1 MNTPRIL
8 VTTAFGVSLIALTYT
23 LTQSPAPE
31 PQPPVVA
38 PPSEVLS
45 TAEALT
51 VEPPVEET
59 RWETYTIVSGDT
71 VGAIFPRF
79 SVPVRAIQDATA
91 ELYDISRIR
100 VGRALSFRIEAD
112 SAVPAEIQYPLDEDR
127 TLVILRDAASWS
139 AHIHEI
145 AYTVKEGERSL
156 VVESSL
162 WNAAIGAG
170 LKAGDIISMA
180 RVLESDLDFNTE
192 IRAGATAHM
201 LVEELYDEQDV
212 FTRLGAP
219 LALIFNNAGNE
230 YIAIRFTDEEG
241 ESRYY
246 DLDGTSRTKAFLR
259 SPLEFSARV
268 TSSFDPHRFHPVLKR
283 RRPHNGTDFGAPT
296 GTPVRAVADAKVTR
310 AGRAGGHGNFVKLD
324 HPGPY
329 ESSYSHLSRIAVKNG
344 DTVRQGQVIGYVG
357 STGMSTGPHL
367 HYQFWVN
374 GSFVDPMTI
383 DLPRGDQLTEAEMGR
398 FQTTRDALLERLG
411 RDSTPS
417 PDGAVPPAGEPVAD
431 AADE

>member
-8 VTTAFGVSLIALTYT
+8 VTTAFGASLIGLIYT
-23 LTQSPAPE
+23 LTQQPAPE
-31 PQPPVVA
+31 LEPTAAAVLPENVA
-38 PPSEVLS
+38 AAEEVP
-45 TAEALT
+45 A
-51 VEPPVEET
+51 EPPVEVT

-71 VGAIFPRF
+71 VGAILPRF

-100 VGRALSFRIEAD
+100 VGRDLSFRIESD
-112 SAVPAEIQYPLDEDR
+112 SEIPAEIRYPLDEDR
-127 TLVILRDAASWS
+127 TLVVLREAETWS

-145 AYTVKEGERSL
+145 AYTIKEGERAL
-156 VVESSL
+156 VVETSL
-162 WNAAIGAG
+162 WNAAIEAG
-170 LKAGDIISMA
+170 LKAGDIVSMA

-201 LVEELYDEQDV
+201 LVEELYNEQDV

-219 LALIFNNAGNE
+219 LALIFNNAGQE
-230 YIAIRFTDEEG
+230 YVALRFTNDEG

-246 DLDGTSRTKAFLR
+246 DVDGTSRTRAFLR

-268 TSSFDPHRFHPVLKR
+268 TSSFNPHRFHPVLKR

-310 AGRAGGHGNFVKLD
+310 AGWAGGHGNFVKLD

-344 DTVRQGQVIGYVG
+344 ETVRQGQVIGYVG

-374 GSFVDPMTI
+374 GRFVDPMTV
-383 DLPRGDQLTEAEMGR
+383 DLPRGEQLSDAEMDR
-398 FQTTRDALLERLG
+398 FRETRDALLARLG
-411 RDSTPS
+411 RNSTSAPDEDIS
-417 PDGAVPPAGEPVAD
+417 PTMEPVAD